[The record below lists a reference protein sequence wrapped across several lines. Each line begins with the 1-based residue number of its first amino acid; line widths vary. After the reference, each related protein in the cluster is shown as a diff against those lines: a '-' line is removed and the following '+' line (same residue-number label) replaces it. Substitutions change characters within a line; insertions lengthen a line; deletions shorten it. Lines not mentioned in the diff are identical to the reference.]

1 VARIMTKATVATKRN
16 SGRSFGPLLRL
27 FLLGALS
34 VAFMGGLLLAGCD
47 EGGPQ
52 SSVPST
58 THPGSSAPLTTPAGA
73 RAVEFSSKDGLTLRG
88 TLFGSGSSGVLLAH
102 MYPADQT
109 SWWGIAERLAQE
121 GYLVLTFD
129 FRGYGE
135 SEGGRDIARIDR
147 DVLGGVSCL
156 QVNGAGHLVLV
167 GASMGGTA
175 CLVAADALQ
184 PLSSVR
190 LAGVATLS
198 APVEFKGLSAA
209 QAVPRLAVPL
219 LFIAAEGDVGAE
231 GARQLNELAGDN
243 AQLRILAG
251 SEHGTQLL
259 EGPHK
264 DTVYQLLTDFLHRNL
279 GDQ

>member
-1 VARIMTKATVATKRN
+1 MARIMTKATVATKR
-16 SGRSFGPLLRL
+16 SSSPSFGPLLGL
-27 FLLGALS
+27 FLLGAVS
-34 VAFMGGLLLAGCD
+34 VALMGGILLAGCD
-47 EGGPQ
+47 EGAPQ
-52 SSVPST
+52 TSAFST
-58 THPGSSAPLTTPAGA
+58 AHPGSSASLTTTAGA
-73 RAVEFSSKDGLTLRG
+73 RAVEFSSEDGLALHG

-109 SWWGIAERLAQE
+109 SWWDTAERMAQE
-121 GYLVLTFD
+121 GYLVLAFD

-135 SEGGRDIARIDR
+135 SEGERDIARLDR
-147 DVLGGVSCL
+147 DVRGGVSCL
-156 QVNGAGHLVLV
+156 RVNGASQFVLV

-184 PLSSVR
+184 SLSSVR

-198 APVEFKGLSAA
+198 APVEFKGLSAEE
-209 QAVPRLAVPL
+209 AVPRLVIPL

-243 AQLRILAG
+243 AQLCILTG

-259 EGPHK
+259 EGPHR
-264 DTVYQLLTDFLHRNL
+264 DTVYQLLNDFLHRTL
-279 GDQ
+279 GGR